1 MLCYVL
7 SSPALFLLIEIYIV
21 TVLGEEFPKLLQE
34 IVFIFCPEQLKKLK
48 HCEKVPWMHE
58 IFETKYNIPASWIFV
73 VISCRLWILI
83 VECQSGLKEKTYIF

>member
-1 MLCYVL
+1 M
-7 SSPALFLLIEIYIV
+7 
-21 TVLGEEFPKLLQE
+21 
-34 IVFIFCPEQLKKLK
+34 LK
-48 HCEKVPWMHE
+48 HYEKEVPWMHE